1 MFNIHKKNK
10 NKLIKMENLDT
21 DIKKIINSAYPY
33 IKDFNPAQKAVIESG
48 YLDDKSNYIISI
60 PTASGKTVLGVLPAL
75 KTILNGGKAVYA
87 APLLSIQNDKVK
99 EFKAFEEH
107 GINVGKH
114 PSSAD
119 LSVMVFESFDA
130 LTRFSWN
137 VLRDVDT
144 LIIDEFH
151 MIGEYSRGPTLEAAI
166 TRAKIIN
173 PGMRIIALSATLKN
187 IEEIEGW
194 LEGTCVEHDY
204 RPVPL
209 HKEVLDAEMFNTKNK
224 NDVIVK
230 IAEKAMNDNSQAL
243 AFVSTRRFTE
253 SLATYVAKKI
263 NKKLSKDQKQRFKEV
278 AEKLLAVPEK
288 KGSLPTSTCVKLAE
302 SVEKGVA
309 FHHAGLFNEQKE
321 IIEDEFRNGNIL
333 MITATPSLMYGV
345 NLPSKTVVIRDHTRW
360 TSQGPQPIPV
370 FDYEQMS
377 GRAGRPQYDDVGYSY
392 LIAKTMDEAQN
403 LEEYYVEGEI
413 EQTNSKLVDNKDA
426 IYKQIIA
433 QIASSLSKNLDE
445 LTEFFGKTLYGYQ
458 MNNNPSMAFFAADS
472 LKYELE
478 NALSF
483 LLQNGIIRAT
493 PEGLKTTEFGNLI
506 AKSNYAVETAVK
518 IKEYVS
524 DISEINV
531 EEFIYALAETPDLP
545 LITFKGRKSKDPVQE
560 KLSECGLFAVD
571 LGNIEATTVSL
582 IEWINERSEFDIEN
596 KYNVYSA
603 STRRSAYEASRL
615 VKFAKNTSEVLGDYS
630 NLKEYDILSAR
641 LYYGVKPD
649 IIPLVIGVKRLGRKR
664 ARNLVKI
671 FGNDLSNV
679 SEKELQKIDGIGPKL
694 AEKIKLFVKN

>member
-1 MFNIHKKNK
+1 
-10 NKLIKMENLDT
+10 MENLDD
-21 DIKKIINSAYPY
+21 DIKTIINSAYPY
-33 IKDFNPAQKAVIESG
+33 IKEFNPAQKAVIESG
-48 YLDDKSNYIISI
+48 YLEDKSNYIICI

-87 APLLSIQNDKVK
+87 APLLSIQNEKVK

-119 LSVMVFESFDA
+119 LSVMVFESFDV

-151 MIGEYSRGPTLEAAI
+151 MLGEYSRGPTLEAAI

-173 PGMRIIALSATLKN
+173 PSMRIIALSATLKN
-187 IEEIEGW
+187 MEEIEGW

-230 IAEKAMNDNSQAL
+230 VIEKAIEDKSQAL

-263 NKKLSKDQKQRFKEV
+263 NKKINVEQRKRFKEV
-278 AEKLLAVPEK
+278 SEKLLEVPKK
-288 KGSLPTSTCVKLAE
+288 KGTLPTTTCLKLAE
-302 SVEKGVA
+302 AAEMGVA

-321 IIEDEFRNGNIL
+321 IIEDEFRKGNIL

-345 NLPSKTVVIRDHTRW
+345 NLPSKTVIIRDSTRW
-360 TSQGPQPIPV
+360 TNNGPQPIPV

-377 GRAGRPQYDDVGYSY
+377 GRAGRPLYDDVGYSY
-392 LIAKTMDEAQN
+392 LIAKTMDDAFN
-403 LEEYYVEGEI
+403 LQAYYVDGEI
-413 EQTNSKLVDNKDA
+413 EKTNSKLIDNKDA

-433 QIASSLSKNLDE
+433 QIASSLSKNLEE
-445 LTEFFGKTLYGYQ
+445 LTDFFGKTFYGYQ
-458 MNNNPSMAFFAADS
+458 MKNNPSMSLFADES

-478 NALSF
+478 IALNF

-493 PEGLKTTEFGNLI
+493 PEGLKTTEFGYLI

-518 IKEYVS
+518 IKEY
-524 DISEINV
+524 ISGMSEFNI
-531 EEFIYALAETPDLP
+531 EEFIYALSQTPDLP
-545 LITFKGRKSKDPVQE
+545 LISFKGRKSKDPVHE

-571 LGNIEATTVSL
+571 IGIEEATTVSL
-582 IEWINERSEFDIEN
+582 IEWINERNEYEIEN

-615 VKFAKNTSEVLGDYS
+615 VKFAKNTSEVLGNYS
-630 NLKEYDILSAR
+630 NLKEFDFLSAR

-649 IIPLVIGVKRLGRKR
+649 IIPLVVGVKRLGRKR
-664 ARNLVKI
+664 ARALVNI
-671 FGNDLSNV
+671 FGNDLSGI
-679 SEKELQKIDGIGPKL
+679 SEKELQRVEGIGPKL
-694 AEKIKLFVKN
+694 AEKISLFVNN

>member
-1 MFNIHKKNK
+1 M
-10 NKLIKMENLDT
+10 IKMENLDT

-87 APLLSIQNDKVK
+87 APLLSIQNEKVK

-230 IAEKAMNDNSQAL
+230 IAEKAKKTKIIK
-243 AFVSTRRFTE
+243 TR
-253 SLATYVAKKI
+253 
-263 NKKLSKDQKQRFKEV
+263 
-278 AEKLLAVPEK
+278 
-288 KGSLPTSTCVKLAE
+288 
-302 SVEKGVA
+302 
-309 FHHAGLFNEQKE
+309 
-321 IIEDEFRNGNIL
+321 
-333 MITATPSLMYGV
+333 YG
-345 NLPSKTVVIRDHTRW
+345 I
-360 TSQGPQPIPV
+360 
-370 FDYEQMS
+370 
-377 GRAGRPQYDDVGYSY
+377 
-392 LIAKTMDEAQN
+392 
-403 LEEYYVEGEI
+403 
-413 EQTNSKLVDNKDA
+413 
-426 IYKQIIA
+426 
-433 QIASSLSKNLDE
+433 
-445 LTEFFGKTLYGYQ
+445 
-458 MNNNPSMAFFAADS
+458 
-472 LKYELE
+472 
-478 NALSF
+478 
-483 LLQNGIIRAT
+483 
-493 PEGLKTTEFGNLI
+493 
-506 AKSNYAVETAVK
+506 
-518 IKEYVS
+518 
-524 DISEINV
+524 
-531 EEFIYALAETPDLP
+531 
-545 LITFKGRKSKDPVQE
+545 
-560 KLSECGLFAVD
+560 
-571 LGNIEATTVSL
+571 
-582 IEWINERSEFDIEN
+582 
-596 KYNVYSA
+596 
-603 STRRSAYEASRL
+603 
-615 VKFAKNTSEVLGDYS
+615 
-630 NLKEYDILSAR
+630 
-641 LYYGVKPD
+641 
-649 IIPLVIGVKRLGRKR
+649 
-664 ARNLVKI
+664 
-671 FGNDLSNV
+671 
-679 SEKELQKIDGIGPKL
+679 
-694 AEKIKLFVKN
+694 

>member
-1 MFNIHKKNK
+1 
-10 NKLIKMENLDT
+10 MENLSN
-21 DIKKIINSAYPY
+21 DIKTIINTAYPY
-33 IKDFNPAQKAVIESG
+33 IKEFNPAQKAVIESG
-48 YLDDKSNYIISI
+48 YLEDKSNYIISI
-60 PTASGKTVLGVLPAL
+60 PTASGKTVLGILPAL

-87 APLLSIQNDKVK
+87 APLLSIQNEKVK

-107 GINVGKH
+107 GIKVGKH
-114 PSSAD
+114 PSNSD

-137 VLRDVDT
+137 VLREVDT

-151 MIGEYSRGPTLEAAI
+151 MIGEYSRGPTLESAI

-173 PGMRIIALSATLKN
+173 PSLRIIALSATLKN
-187 IEEIEGW
+187 IDEIEQW
-194 LEGTCVEHDY
+194 LDGKTVEHDY

-209 HKEVLDAEMFNTKNK
+209 NKEVLDAEMFNTKNK

-230 IAEKAMNDNSQAL
+230 IVEKAIEDNSQAL
-243 AFVSTRRFTE
+243 SFVSTRRFTE

-263 NKKLSKDQKQRFKEV
+263 DKKTTKEQKHKFKQV
-278 AEKLLAVPEK
+278 ADKLLEVPKK
-288 KGSLPTSTCVKLAE
+288 KGSLPTTTCLKLAE
-302 SVEKGVA
+302 AAEKGVV

-345 NLPSKTVVIRDHTRW
+345 NLPSKYVVIRDHTRW
-360 TSQGPQPIPV
+360 TSNGPASIPV

-392 LIAKTMDEAQN
+392 LVAKTMDEAFD
-403 LEEYYVEGEI
+403 LEARYVNGEI
-413 EQTNSKLVDNKDA
+413 ELTNSKLIDNKDA

-433 QIASSLSKNLDE
+433 QIASSLSKNLDD
-445 LTEFFGKTLYGYQ
+445 LNDFFGKTLYGFQ
-458 MNNNPSMAFFAADS
+458 MKNNPSMSMFAQDS
-472 LKYELE
+472 LNWELE
-478 NALSF
+478 SALEF

-493 PEGLKTTEFGNLI
+493 PEGLKTTDFGNLI

-524 DISEINV
+524 TMEKLNPA
-531 EEFIYALAETPDLP
+531 EMIYALAETPDLP
-545 LITFKGRKSKDPVQE
+545 LISFKGRKSKDPVRD

-571 LGNIEATTVSL
+571 IGNPEATAVSL
-582 IEWINERSEFDIEN
+582 IEWIDERNEYEIEN
-596 KYNVYSA
+596 AYNVYSA

-615 VKFAKNTSEVLGDYS
+615 VKFAKNTLEVLGNYS
-630 NLKEYDILSAR
+630 NLKDMDYLSAR
-641 LYYGVKPD
+641 LYYGVKED
-649 IIPLVIGVKRLGRKR
+649 IIPLVVGVKRLGRKR
-664 ARNLVKI
+664 ARLLMKTFGDNL
-671 FGNDLSNV
+671 SEA
-679 SEKELQKIDGIGPKL
+679 SEKELQKVEGIGSKL
-694 AEKIKLFVKN
+694 AGKVKIFTMNH

>member
-1 MFNIHKKNK
+1 
-10 NKLIKMENLDT
+10 MENLGT
-21 DIKKIINSAYPY
+21 DIKKIINTAYPY
-33 IKDFNPAQKAVIESG
+33 IKEFNPAQKAVIDSG

-87 APLLSIQNDKVK
+87 APLLSIQNEKVK
-99 EFKAFEEH
+99 EFKAFEEN
-107 GINVGKH
+107 GISVGKH
-114 PSSAD
+114 PSNSD

-194 LEGTCVEHDY
+194 LEGTCIEHEY

-209 HKEVLDAEMFNTKNK
+209 NKEVLDAEMFNKKNK

-230 IAEKAMNDNSQAL
+230 ILEKSIKDKSQAL

-263 NKKLSKDQKQRFKEV
+263 NKKINKEQRKRFKEV
-278 AEKLLAVPEK
+278 SEKLLEVPKK
-288 KGSLPTSTCVKLAE
+288 KGSLPTSTCLKLAE
-302 SVEKGVA
+302 AAEHGIA

-345 NLPSKTVVIRDHTRW
+345 NLPSKTVIIRDHTRW
-360 TSQGPQPIPV
+360 TSNGPQPIPV

-392 LIAKTMDEAQN
+392 LIAKTMDEADN
-403 LEEYYVEGEI
+403 LQDFYVNGEI
-413 EQTNSKLVDNKDA
+413 ELTNSKLVDNKDA

-445 LTEFFGKTLYGYQ
+445 LIDFFTKTLYGYQ
-458 MNNNPSMAFFAADS
+458 MKNNPSMALFAEDS

-478 NALSF
+478 MALEF

-506 AKSNYAVETAVK
+506 AKSNYSVETAVK
-518 IKEYVS
+518 IKEYIS
-524 DISEINV
+524 DIDEINV
-531 EEFIYALAETPDLP
+531 DEFIYALCETPDLP
-545 LITFKGRKSKDPVQE
+545 LISFKGRKSKDPVRE
-560 KLSECGLFAVD
+560 KLSESGLFAVNI
-571 LGNIEATTVSL
+571 GNPEATAVSL
-582 IEWINERSEFDIEN
+582 IEWINERNEYEIEN

-615 VKFAKNTSEVLGDYS
+615 IKFAKDTSEVLGKYS
-630 NLKEYDILSAR
+630 NLKEFDVLTAR
-641 LYYGVKPD
+641 LYYGVKND
-649 IIPLVIGVKRLGRKR
+649 IIPLVVGVKRLGRKR
-664 ARNLVKI
+664 ARNIVNV

-679 SEKELQKIDGIGPKL
+679 SEKELQNIDGIGPKL
-694 AEKIKLFVKN
+694 AEKIKLFVNE

>member
-1 MFNIHKKNK
+1 MIT
-10 NKLIKMENLDT
+10 MENLSN
-21 DIKKIINSAYPY
+21 DIKTIINTAYPY
-33 IKDFNPAQKAVIESG
+33 IKEFNPAQKAVIESG
-48 YLDDKSNYIISI
+48 YLEDKSNYIISI
-60 PTASGKTVLGVLPAL
+60 PTASGKTVLGILPAL

-87 APLLSIQNDKVK
+87 APLLSIQNEKVK

-107 GINVGKH
+107 GIKVGKH
-114 PSSAD
+114 PSNSD

-137 VLRDVDT
+137 VLREVDT

-151 MIGEYSRGPTLEAAI
+151 MIGEYSRGPTLESAI

-173 PGMRIIALSATLKN
+173 PSLRIIALSATLKN
-187 IEEIEGW
+187 IDEIEQW
-194 LEGTCVEHDY
+194 LDGKTVEHDY

-209 HKEVLDAEMFNTKNK
+209 NKEVLDAEMFNTKNK

-230 IAEKAMNDNSQAL
+230 IVEKAIEDNSQAL
-243 AFVSTRRFTE
+243 SFVSTRRFTE

-263 NKKLSKDQKQRFKEV
+263 DKKTTKEQKHKFKQV
-278 AEKLLAVPEK
+278 ADKLLEVPKK
-288 KGSLPTSTCVKLAE
+288 KGSLPTTTCLKLAE
-302 SVEKGVA
+302 AAEKGVV

-345 NLPSKTVVIRDHTRW
+345 NLPSKYVVIRDHTRW
-360 TSQGPQPIPV
+360 TSNGPASIPV

-392 LIAKTMDEAQN
+392 LVAKTMDEAFD
-403 LEEYYVEGEI
+403 LEARYVNGEI
-413 EQTNSKLVDNKDA
+413 ELTNSKLIDNKDA

-433 QIASSLSKNLDE
+433 QIASSLSKNLDD
-445 LTEFFGKTLYGYQ
+445 LNDFFGKTLYGFQ
-458 MNNNPSMAFFAADS
+458 MKNNPSMSMFAQDS
-472 LKYELE
+472 LNWELE
-478 NALSF
+478 SALEF

-493 PEGLKTTEFGNLI
+493 PEGLKTTDFGNLI

-524 DISEINV
+524 TMEKLNPA
-531 EEFIYALAETPDLP
+531 EMIYALAETPDLP
-545 LITFKGRKSKDPVQE
+545 LISFKGRKSKDPVRD

-571 LGNIEATTVSL
+571 IGNPEATAVSL
-582 IEWINERSEFDIEN
+582 IEWIDERNEYEIEN
-596 KYNVYSA
+596 AYNVYSA

-615 VKFAKNTSEVLGDYS
+615 VKFAKNTLEVLGNYS
-630 NLKEYDILSAR
+630 NLKDMDYLSAR
-641 LYYGVKPD
+641 LYYGVKED
-649 IIPLVIGVKRLGRKR
+649 IIPLVVGVKRLGRKR
-664 ARNLVKI
+664 ARLLMKTFGDNL
-671 FGNDLSNV
+671 SEA
-679 SEKELQKIDGIGPKL
+679 SEKELQKVEGIGPKL
-694 AEKIKLFVKN
+694 AGKVKVFTMNH